1 MLKRESRRAG
11 EDRKRQRGR
20 EVTFLSNDLYSSS
33 SPLHPHPHFCFPA
46 RKKKRYRRPR
56 KSKWSTGVIKKPKKK
71 KKEEEEPPVPSS
83 SSSSFTSLSSMSSKF
98 SSESSAEEVRAAGR
112 RAVNGSAGAGSSS
125 PSESSDGGLSGFHR
139 TPNRITRSHNGVLT
153 NGYHRHTEPVHRQ
166 LADGVPV
173 GVRRTRSS
181 KTLPGPETVLNG
193 QTADSLGLCA

>member
-1 MLKRESRRAG
+1 MLKRERRRAG
-11 EDRKRQRGR
+11 EDRKRGR
-20 EVTFLSNDLYSSS
+20 EVTFLSNDLYSPS
-33 SPLHPHPHFCFPA
+33 SPLHPHFCFPA

-71 KKEEEEPPVPSS
+71 KKEEPPVPSS
-83 SSSSFTSLSSMSSKF
+83 SSSSFTSFSSMSSKF

-139 TPNRITRSHNGVLT
+139 TPNRITRAHNGVLT

-181 KTLPGPETVLNG
+181 KTPPGPETVLNG

>member
-1 MLKRESRRAG
+1 MFKRESRRAG

-33 SPLHPHPHFCFPA
+33 SLLHPHPHFCFPA

-71 KKEEEEPPVPSS
+71 KKEEPPVPSSS
-83 SSSSFTSLSSMSSKF
+83 SSSSFTSLSSMSSKL
-98 SSESSAEEVRAAGR
+98 SSESSAEEVRAAGW
-112 RAVNGSAGAGSSS
+112 RAVNGSAGADSSS

-139 TPNRITRSHNGVLT
+139 TPNRITRAHNGVLT
-153 NGYHRHTEPVHRQ
+153 NGYHRHAEPVHRQ
-166 LADGVPV
+166 LADGVPA

-181 KTLPGPETVLNG
+181 KTPPGPETVLNG
-193 QTADSLGLCA
+193 QTVDSLGLCA